1 MKLNQV
7 LSALNQIEKSKFITC
22 LDKLCSNAAAYDA
35 TIDKTLNK
43 VNRQIKDA
51 SGSEISLLFAAVAEH
66 YKVAIEE
73 RLTLCDAS
81 MALLVNI
88 LSRDGNGVARISWL
102 EQLYSREWEV
112 LDSLSRQIQQ
122 EINSCIADNYCR
134 EHRLKIFN
142 DCLKIAYSND
152 LKTNRQANI
161 SDDERSILNVLAQ
174 HLKISHDEVVAIE
187 HLSDPIK
194 AGKETVENCL
204 QDLREMGVIFINRK
218 RSEVLIPD
226 EVVAILNQIQ
236 HKELADKHLLR
247 ILRVLS
253 DAELANI
260 LKSYGKRIR
269 GVSRSERIS
278 TIMHSGIS
286 VRDMLG
292 RDLYDENESQNKR
305 KERLKQLITDLDIDA
320 ERIGQTVDE
329 RINVI
334 LESLNSATER
344 EFNAMSATGYKEMFD
359 ALEENFHGKDPD
371 GRQESLSQRLKREFE
386 LEDTEEINVE
396 RLRALSITPHDLLY
410 LINNDEMRDLRDTMN
425 LPKKGNPR
433 FHLLDVFASANDK
446 LIENFA
452 ALARRDLM
460 GLKESGIDVSE
471 ADLGLKFEE
480 ATKTILEQMDLNV
493 DEELRKSINTAKDKA
508 DIILSISDDDIIIG
522 EAKTCKNGDFAKYSS
537 TSRQIKAYVKRC
549 ENQGKSVAQV
559 LIIAPSF
566 SQDFIE
572 SAEMD
577 TEVNISLLTADGLKQ
592 IYDAYRS
599 KRKPNF
605 SARLL
610 TKGGLLKA
618 DLIAKSI

>member
-22 LDKLCSNAAAYDA
+22 LDKLCSNAAAYDSA
-35 TIDKTLNK
+35 IDKTLNK

-51 SGSEISLLFAAVAEH
+51 SGSEISQLFAAVSSH
-66 YKVAIEE
+66 YKAAIEE

-112 LDSLSRQIQQ
+112 LDALSKQIDQ
-122 EINSCIADNYCR
+122 EITSCPSDNYSR

-152 LKTNRQANI
+152 LKANRQANI

-194 AGKETVENCL
+194 VGKETVENCL
-204 QDLREMGVIFINRK
+204 QELREMGVVFINRK

-226 EVVAILNQIQ
+226 EVVTLLNEIQ

-247 ILRVLS
+247 ILRVLT
-253 DAELANI
+253 DAELSNI

-269 GVSRSERIS
+269 GVSRSEKIS

-305 KERLKQLITDLDIDA
+305 KERLKLLIIDLDIDA

-334 LESLNSATER
+334 LESLNSATEH

-410 LINNDEMRDLRDTMN
+410 LISNDEMRELRDTMS

-433 FHLLDVFASANDK
+433 LHLLDIFASANDK

-452 ALARRDLM
+452 ALARRDL
-460 GLKESGIDVSE
+460 LALRESGIDIAE
-471 ADLGLKFEE
+471 ADIGLKFEE
-480 ATKTILEQMDLNV
+480 ATK
-493 DEELRKSINTAKDKA
+493 
-508 DIILSISDDDIIIG
+508 LSW
-522 EAKTCKNGDFAKYSS
+522 SS
-537 TSRQIKAYVKRC
+537 WI
-549 ENQGKSVAQV
+549 
-559 LIIAPSF
+559 
-566 SQDFIE
+566 
-572 SAEMD
+572 
-577 TEVNISLLTADGLKQ
+577 
-592 IYDAYRS
+592 
-599 KRKPNF
+599 
-605 SARLL
+605 
-610 TKGGLLKA
+610 
-618 DLIAKSI
+618 